1 MQATQIL
8 THGETTMLCAH
19 FDRFDI
25 AEAHAVLEADF
36 NVGGWLRERLSN
48 QRRAEASAVQ
58 LRRIGFR
65 HSPLGGSFRHL
76 SRNGRA
82 IYLNARR
89 ALGLR
94 GGK

>member
-1 MQATQIL
+1 
-8 THGETTMLCAH
+8 
-19 FDRFDI
+19 
-25 AEAHAVLEADF
+25 
-36 NVGGWLRERLSN
+36 
-48 QRRAEASAVQ
+48 

-94 GGK
+94 GSK